1 MPRQKKPHKFDD
13 GYSLHQW
20 KLADYLGKGEESKV
34 PAVDL
39 ATGHLR
45 MHGVEKWDCKSCGVA
60 KGIIDCFA
68 GLAERSGF
76 ELCEQARSMVS
87 EVKARKVKLERTIAA
102 LYLERLKKE
111 GESLKG
117 LKHPQQHKDIRV
129 LLRGQRGEDPLP
141 TVGLQEPTLE
151 GIEVKLES
159 ILSPLKA
166 ALEMCDPLV
175 VALAAAERRIAEG
188 IALTSL
194 VEPRKRV
201 TKNQIEIKVDCY
213 LTQHG
218 WKVEEIR
225 KAFYKDRPHLRTVD
239 SIKGRVRRAKHDGK
253 PTLIWPWPNQAKS
266 KESGA
271 LLERLNLVNP
281 PTTR

>member
-13 GYSLHQW
+13 GYSLLLG

-45 MHGVEKWDCKSCGVA
+45 MHGVEEWDCKSCGVA
-60 KGIIDCFA
+60 KAIIDCFA

-76 ELCEQARSMVS
+76 ELYEEVHSMVG
-87 EVKARKVKLERTIAA
+87 ELKARKAKVERSISA
-102 LYLERLKKE
+102 LCLARLNKE
-111 GESLKG
+111 GENLKE
-117 LKHPQQHKDIRV
+117 LKHPEQHKDVRV

-213 LTQHG
+213 LSQHG

-225 KAFYKDRPHLRTVD
+225 KTLYKDRPHLRTAD
-239 SIKGRVRRAKHDGK
+239 SIEGRVGRAKHDGK
-253 PTLIWPWPNQAKS
+253 PTLIWPWPDQAKS
-266 KESGA
+266 RESEA
-271 LLERLNLVNP
+271 LLESLNLVNP

>member
-13 GYSLHQW
+13 GYSLLLGE
-20 KLADYLGKGEESKV
+20 LADCLGKDAEDNV
-34 PAVDL
+34 TAVDL
-39 ATGHLR
+39 ATAHLKR
-45 MHGVEKWDCKSCGVA
+45 HGLIRWDCKLCGVA
-60 KGIIDCFA
+60 KAIIDCFV
-68 GLAERSGF
+68 GLEERYGF
-76 ELCEQARSMVS
+76 ELCEQVRSMVS
-87 EVKARKVKLERTIAA
+87 EVKARKAKLERTIPA

-111 GESLKG
+111 GESLKR
-117 LKHPQQHKDIRV
+117 LKHPEEHKDVRV

-159 ILSPLKA
+159 ILSPLKT

-175 VALAAAERRIAEG
+175 VALAEAEGRIAEG

-225 KAFYKDRPHLRTVD
+225 KAFYNVRPRLRTAD
-239 SIKGRVRRAKHDGK
+239 SIAGRVGRAKHDGK
-253 PTLIWPWPNQAKS
+253 PTLIWPWPDQVKS
-266 KESGA
+266 KESEA
-271 LLERLNLVNP
+271 LLESLNLVNP
-281 PTTR
+281 PATR